1 MHEFHKTSLSFF
13 TIHICFQLFVFC
25 RSRYLCVSYN
35 TLILKI
41 SKFPIVHRF
50 FFYSHYYLCVENPF
64 LSRKRGSPLSSIS
77 TSIVADSRATR
88 QLPDGIDVA
97 SKVYHVI
104 EMFAIYYIGYVIDK
118 FPFILLHIFLSLFIQ
133 IFTLQFFYINFLH
146 TT

>member
-64 LSRKRGSPLSSIS
+64 LSRKRGSLCRRFRQVLLRIAAPRDSCPMVSMSPVRSIMLSRCLRYI
-77 TSIVADSRATR
+77 TSVMSLINS
-88 QLPDGIDVA
+88 LL
-97 SKVYHVI
+97 
-104 EMFAIYYIGYVIDK
+104 F
-118 FPFILLHIFLSLFIQ
+118 FFI
-133 IFTLQFFYINFLH
+133 FF
-146 TT
+146 